1 MHRFNSLQLD
11 TDISV
16 LSAVRA
22 KKFYVRFKNTSFKT
36 SGIFLKKK
44 IYFGNILKINQ
55 KNSYKH

>member
-1 MHRFNSLQLD
+1 MHRFNSLQFD

-36 SGIFLKKK
+36 PGIFLKKK
-44 IYFGNILKINQ
+44 LFWKYFED
-55 KNSYKH
+55 